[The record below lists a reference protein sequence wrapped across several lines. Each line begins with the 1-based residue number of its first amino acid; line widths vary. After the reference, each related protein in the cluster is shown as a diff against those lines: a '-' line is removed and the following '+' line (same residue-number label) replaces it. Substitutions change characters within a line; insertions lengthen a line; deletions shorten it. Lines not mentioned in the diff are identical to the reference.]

1 MVFNVAVF
9 FTALHVLITRRPIR
23 ARRIAYAAVFAVT
36 FGSIFVFTRLGLLL
50 DELLFRNY
58 RKVSMIQP
66 LFIIGFPR
74 SGTTFLQKLMSLDE
88 ENFASIALHQSL
100 VPSLSSRKVIGTL
113 AAVDRS
119 LGGLGAKLLNSFET
133 WLFRGLGDIHPCAFN
148 KPEEDILLAVH
159 SFATVF
165 VYLCVPFI
173 ASMRQRGHHV
183 IFIDTLPVTERVR
196 YLRFYES
203 LVKRHLYLAS
213 GSRRLLSKST
223 VLITALQSHIAQFP
237 DAKFIALV
245 RRPHECLPS
254 MMSLTHTIWQKYERD
269 IGKDSAE
276 MLECF
281 HMGRDGLLLLVD
293 AMDSLPPER
302 LRVIRY
308 EDFIADPRGTIE
320 DIYRWMGM
328 PISPTFLAK
337 LEARLIKEQSYR
349 SKHVYSLEEFG
360 LDPTHFAR
368 ELDAVYRR
376 FVWLLPAKSEPAQM
390 WPD

>member
-1 MVFNVAVF
+1 MVFNVAAF

-74 SGTTFLQKLMSLDE
+74 SGTTFLQKLLSLDE

-113 AAVDRS
+113 AAVDRG
-119 LGGLGAKLLNSFET
+119 LGGLGAN
-133 WLFRGLGDIHPCAFN
+133 IHPCAFN